1 MEMFSISWL
10 EALSYR
16 MIPLGDT
23 VNVTFC
29 SFFPLALAWM
39 MEEEE
44 KSSKKKKK
52 DILIYCEIRYFRHND
67 ILI

>member
-52 DILIYCEIRYFRHND
+52 IY
-67 ILI
+67 